1 METYRPQI
9 ILACVLAYF
18 VICIFVGLWAM
29 RRTHSSRDFFMAGRT
44 LGFIE
49 SPLDSFGPSFFDQG
63 DAALLDPDAL
73 RTRDVDPLA
82 PPSFP
87 APSRETR
94 AWLRE
99 KRAEATR

>member
-1 METYRPQI
+1 MDTIKAEYRDQA
-9 ILACVLAYF
+9 LALHGDKGGASQQKEE
-18 VICIFVGLWAM
+18 AM
-29 RRTHSSRDFFMAGRT
+29 A
-44 LGFIE
+44 L
-49 SPLDSFGPSFFDQG
+49 LN
-63 DAALLDPDAL
+63 DAKATLLDPDAL